1 MFGPLVR
8 ERLDHHLGAGHF
20 STHVPT
26 PDTQTVPAK
35 KKGHKGPV
43 AHRQFVDGLAI
54 PGGAPS
60 YDYQLSSNKIAHR
73 AVLGIISLRQF
84 IWVAAAGVK
93 ELSGFTQSWTVR
105 SPSAIG
111 ADTFHPGNI
120 DFDFY
125 PDINTVKQGYSPCL
139 QDFRPIAPPSTA
151 RGASRPGT
159 SRRSR

>member
-1 MFGPLVR
+1 
-8 ERLDHHLGAGHF
+8 
-20 STHVPT
+20 VPT

-60 YDYQLSSNKIAHR
+60 YDYQLSSNKIAHS

-93 ELSGFTQSWTVR
+93 ELSQIQSELDSSVAVGDR
-105 SPSAIG
+105 RGHFSPG
-111 ADTFHPGNI
+111 
-120 DFDFY
+120 
-125 PDINTVKQGYSPCL
+125 
-139 QDFRPIAPPSTA
+139 
-151 RGASRPGT
+151 
-159 SRRSR
+159 

>member
-1 MFGPLVR
+1 
-8 ERLDHHLGAGHF
+8 
-20 STHVPT
+20 VPT

-60 YDYQLSSNKIAHR
+60 YDYQLLSNKIAHS

-93 ELSGFTQSWTVR
+93 ELSGLTRTGQLTVGIGGR
-105 SPSAIG
+105 FSPG
-111 ADTFHPGNI
+111 
-120 DFDFY
+120 
-125 PDINTVKQGYSPCL
+125 
-139 QDFRPIAPPSTA
+139 
-151 RGASRPGT
+151 
-159 SRRSR
+159 

>member
-1 MFGPLVR
+1 LVR

-20 STHVPT
+20 SAHVPT

-60 YDYQLSSNKIAHR
+60 YDYQLSSNKIAHS

-93 ELSGFTQSWTVR
+93 ELSRIQSELDSSLAVGDR
-105 SPSAIG
+105 RGHFSPG
-111 ADTFHPGNI
+111 
-120 DFDFY
+120 
-125 PDINTVKQGYSPCL
+125 
-139 QDFRPIAPPSTA
+139 
-151 RGASRPGT
+151 
-159 SRRSR
+159 